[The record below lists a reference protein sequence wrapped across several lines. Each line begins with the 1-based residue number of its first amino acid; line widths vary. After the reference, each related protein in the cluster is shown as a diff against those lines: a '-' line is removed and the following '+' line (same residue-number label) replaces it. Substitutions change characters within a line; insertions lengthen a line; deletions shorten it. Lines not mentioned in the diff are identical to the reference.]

1 VIFLE
6 EQQMTQQVS
15 RAVLVMVTVLAAT
28 VGPQARTSG
37 ASGAVYT
44 VTNSVNGNS
53 VLVFDRT
60 ADGGLAYVDAV
71 ATGGPGSGNGLGNQ
85 GGVALTADGKFVLVV
100 NAGSHDVSVL
110 QTTDTGLILA
120 DRKNSGGVR
129 PISVAVS
136 GRLVYVL
143 NNGSFTG
150 GRDTVVGFRLSRDGV
165 LTQLAASTR
174 GLSAAA
180 VGPAEVAFSADGATL
195 IVTEKATSRL
205 DVFDVLDDGLLG
217 AANVF
222 ASSGSTPF
230 GFAFGKHDQFFV
242 SEAFGG
248 AANAS
253 ALSSYQVTGA
263 AAISLVS
270 PSVPTTETAA
280 CWVAVTPDGRHAYTT
295 NAGSGT
301 VSGYRISPDGAIALL
316 DADGVT
322 GMTGAGVT
330 DVTVTNNGRYLYAL
344 RSGAGVIAMFRIED
358 HGALTSLGSIALPA
372 GANGIAA
379 R

>member
-1 VIFLE
+1 
-6 EQQMTQQVS
+6 MKRKVS
-15 RAVLVMVTVLAAT
+15 GAALVMAAVIAAT

-44 VTNSVNGNS
+44 ATNSVNGNS
-53 VLVFDRT
+53 VLVFERA
-60 ADGGLAYVDAV
+60 ADGGLTYINAV
-71 ATGGPGSGNGLGNQ
+71 ATGGQGSGNGLGNQ
-85 GGVALTADGKFVLVV
+85 GGLALTADGKFVLVV
-100 NAGSHDVSVL
+100 NAGSHEVSVL
-110 QTTDTGLILA
+110 QTTDTGLIPVN
-120 DRKNSGGVR
+120 RKNSGGVR
-129 PISVAVS
+129 PISVSVS

-150 GRDTVVGFRLSRDGV
+150 GTDTVVGFRLSRDGV
-165 LTQLAASTR
+165 LTQIPGSTR

-180 VGPAEVAFSADGATL
+180 VGPAEVALSADGATL
-195 IVTEKATSRL
+195 VVTEKATNRL
-205 DVFDVLDDGLLG
+205 DVFEVRDDGLLG

-222 ASSGSTPF
+222 ASSGPTPF

-248 AANAS
+248 TANAS
-253 ALSSYQVTGA
+253 AMSSYQVSGA

-280 CWVAVTPDGRHAYTT
+280 CWVAVTPDGRYAYTT

-301 VSGYRISPDGAIALL
+301 VSAYSIRPDGTIALL

-322 GMTGAGVT
+322 GVTGAGVT
-330 DVTVTNNGRYLYAL
+330 DVTLTNNGRYLYAL
-344 RSGAGVIAMFRIED
+344 RSGAGAIAAFRVED
-358 HGALTSLGSIALPA
+358 HGALTSLGTVSLPA